1 MCGRFTLKSPK
12 RLKPAISNQLDLDDL
27 VPRYNIAPGQEVL
40 TLRNPE
46 PETLAEF
53 LTWGLI
59 PSWSNEPKGLI
70 NARAETLDS
79 KPSFSESFLHRR
91 CLIPADGFYEWK
103 RTGRARQAFFFQMND
118 EAPFAFAGLWDAWKR
133 NGETIKSCAIVTTGA
148 NDLLEPVHDRM
159 PVILPEEYW
168 KLWLDPRTPP
178 AELKDLLLPFPAAAM
193 KSHPVG
199 SNVNYPAIDNEDL
212 IKRVDAEP
220 GTTPSLF

>member
-27 VPRYNIAPGQEVL
+27 VPRYNIAPGQDVL
-40 TLRNPE
+40 ILRNPE
-46 PETLAEF
+46 PQTLAEF
-53 LTWGLI
+53 FTWGLI
-59 PSWSNEPKGLI
+59 PSWSKEPKGFI
-70 NARAETLDS
+70 NARAETLET
-79 KPSFSESFLHRR
+79 KPSFSESFQHRR

-103 RTGRARQAFFFQMND
+103 RTGRARQAFFFQLKD
-118 EAPFAFAGLWDAWKR
+118 EAPFAFAGVWDEWKKE
-133 NGETIKSCAIVTTGA
+133 GGTVKSCAIVTTRA

-159 PVILPEEYW
+159 PVILPEESW
-168 KLWLDPRTPP
+168 KFWLDPRIPP
-178 AELKDLLLPFPAAAM
+178 AELKDLLQPFPAAAM

-212 IKRVDAEP
+212 IKRVDYEP